1 MPLLCALHDVAP
13 PHLPAIRALR
23 DRLRARGVAAATL
36 LVVPRYHGE
45 ALERSPETVAW
56 LRAQAAAGD
65 EICLHGF
72 HHRETAPLV
81 GWLDR
86 ARAALF
92 TAGEGECL
100 ATPAFAPLLRAG
112 RALVEDLV
120 GTAVRGFVA
129 PAWLEPRGFG
139 RLLAAEGFGWH
150 ETRWG
155 IERLSPRRRHLA
167 PVLSFAARTRARRRT
182 SLAAARL
189 LRPLVAAAGTV
200 RLALHPGDLA
210 HPELVAF
217 AEETAAGRRAVT
229 CSRWLDEEGAGA

>member
-1 MPLLCALHDVAP
+1 PRASRGPRGRGGAGPGMGRRSHVRRRRSAQPRGGDRRRDRAGPRRRGPRRPRPHPRELHLAGGVPAHPRRLRVRLTVPLLCALHDVAP

-36 LVVPRYHGE
+36 RVVPRYHGE

-129 PAWLEPRGFG
+129 PA
-139 RLLAAEGFGWH
+139 
-150 ETRWG
+150 
-155 IERLSPRRRHLA
+155 
-167 PVLSFAARTRARRRT
+167 
-182 SLAAARL
+182 
-189 LRPLVAAAGTV
+189 
-200 RLALHPGDLA
+200 
-210 HPELVAF
+210 
-217 AEETAAGRRAVT
+217 
-229 CSRWLDEEGAGA
+229 